1 MYWELWLWQNG
12 NNTLS
17 DLMISH
23 SMKSVLYWFQ
33 ASPKMATPPS
43 ACQHM
48 LCVLNMNLY
57 VLNIWTA
64 PISLQINSYNVAI
77 YICACMHVC
86 MYACMHVCMYACMH
100 VCMYAVCM
108 YACMHV
114 CMYACMHVC
123 MYACMDVCMYVCMH
137 VCMYVYIKKYKYI
150 RRYTLGLR
158 SRSRCLLRLSVP
170 RWDA

>member
-1 MYWELWLWQNG
+1 
-12 NNTLS
+12 
-17 DLMISH
+17 
-23 SMKSVLYWFQ
+23 
-33 ASPKMATPPS
+33 MATPPS

-77 YICACMHVC
+77 YIYM
-86 MYACMHVCMYACMH
+86 
-100 VCMYAVCM
+100 CM

-137 VCMYVYIKKYKYI
+137 ACMYVCMF
-150 RRYTLGLR
+150 T
-158 SRSRCLLRLSVP
+158 
-170 RWDA
+170 